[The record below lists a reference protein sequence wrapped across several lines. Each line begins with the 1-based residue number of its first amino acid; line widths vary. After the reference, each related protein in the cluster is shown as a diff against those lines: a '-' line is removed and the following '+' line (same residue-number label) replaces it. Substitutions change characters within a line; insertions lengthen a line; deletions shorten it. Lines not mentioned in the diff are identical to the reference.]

1 MGRMSSGPA
10 LTVEHLH
17 VWRGDAHVLRGVSFA
32 VDRGQLLEVRGANG
46 AGKTTLIRAVCGLL
60 HAEEG
65 RVRWRG
71 QEVRGDLS
79 AFHAELAYVGH
90 DGALKA
96 DLSGM
101 ENIAY
106 AAGVRRAVTR
116 RDVAAA
122 VERVGASPYAERL
135 VRTLSAG
142 QRRRLALAVLLL
154 TGAALW
160 LIDEPTTNLDAR
172 GQALVGGLIAEHL
185 AAGGVVVAAVHQAL
199 PVARGA
205 VIELEL

>member
-1 MGRMSSGPA
+1 MER
-10 LTVEHLH
+10 LH
-17 VWRGDAHVLRGVSFA
+17 VWRGAAHVLRGVSFA
-32 VDRGQLLEVRGANG
+32 VDTGQLLEVRGANG

-60 HAEEG
+60 QAEEG

-71 QEVRGDLS
+71 REVRADLA
-79 AFHAELAYVGH
+79 AFHAEIAYVGH

-96 DLSGM
+96 DLSGL

-122 VERVGASPYAERL
+122 VERVGAAPYAERL

-154 TGAALW
+154 TGAVLW

-185 AAGGVVVAAVHQAL
+185 GAGGVVVAAVHQAL
-199 PVARGA
+199 PVSRSA
-205 VIELEL
+205 VIELDL